1 MIELKG
7 IDRLNKVVNDFTAQF
22 GVTAELGPEFQAFCD
37 NNHINFAINYDEED
51 GQYFLADVEK
61 RYPEIEADI
70 FIWCLLHEIGHCR
83 TEHLWSAEEA
93 EYFEYQ
99 KEQLACNIEDDQLRN
114 DWYHAVP
121 DEFFATKW
129 AGDYMMEHIEEVAK
143 FYYDFEEALN
153 MFYAE
158 NCVIGVA

>member
-1 MIELKG
+1 MGLLLIFYKNFVIIIIENEKEKRYGIMIELKG

-51 GQYFLADVEK
+51 AEYFIKDAEK

-70 FIWCLLHEIGHCR
+70 FIWALLHEIGHCR

-99 KEQLACNIEDDQLRN
+99 KKQLACNTLNGRVSN
-114 DWYHAVP
+114 
-121 DEFFATKW
+121 EFHSNQEGW
-129 AGDYMMEHIEEVAK
+129 IY
-143 FYYDFEEALN
+143 L
-153 MFYAE
+153 
-158 NCVIGVA
+158 